1 MNRWKPCK
9 RRVYIKKLRELGFDG
24 PFTGAKHQFMTY
36 LGHRLAI
43 PSNEE
48 YSISQLRFMIEE
60 VGLILRREISLD
72 KWEKI

>member
-24 PFTGAKHQFMTY
+24 LFTGAKHQFMTY
-36 LGHRLAI
+36 LGRRLAI

-48 YSISQLRFMIEE
+48 
-60 VGLILRREISLD
+60 
-72 KWEKI
+72 